1 MGLLTAAWP
10 SPSSLGHRVP
20 CHCKVSS
27 HVPVCATMLG
37 RQVRCCPP
45 ACLRPTER
53 PNVWLVQGRVAG
65 QAVPAGAGWYTLHW
79 YRGWDWLRMCGVC
92 CCLHCLAAA
101 WAGGCWLENWKP
113 INTPSPQ
120 RSSQPP
126 PPPPDLSA
134 GQSVVSPGGG
144 LGPVSPCGCSGIR
157 YVLLLSSVHLLGGL
171 ASYTDPPH
179 SLLHSSFKHTTNS
192 TAAAPQCEQ
201 STVNISPFLNL
212 GSRY

>member
-10 SPSSLGHRVP
+10 SPSSLGHWVP
-20 CHCKVSS
+20 CHCKVRS

-65 QAVPAGAGWYTLHW
+65 QAVPAGAGWYTPHW

-126 PPPPDLSA
+126 PPPPPDLSA
-134 GQSVVSPGGG
+134 GQWSPW
-144 LGPVSPCGCSGIR
+144 LPCLVAAQEFVMFCCCPVSISWAGWHHTLTRHTHCCI
-157 YVLLLSSVHLLGGL
+157 
-171 ASYTDPPH
+171 
-179 SLLHSSFKHTTNS
+179 LHSNTPP
-192 TAAAPQCEQ
+192 TAPTAHQQLSVNRQQ
-201 STVNISPFLNL
+201 STSVLFLTW
-212 GSRY
+212 GVDI

>member
-1 MGLLTAAWP
+1 
-10 SPSSLGHRVP
+10 
-20 CHCKVSS
+20 
-27 HVPVCATMLG
+27 MLG
-37 RQVRCCPP
+37 QQVRCCPP

-65 QAVPAGAGWYTLHW
+65 QAGPAGAGWYTPHW

-126 PPPPDLSA
+126 PPPLPLLT
-134 GQSVVSPGGG
+134 SVLVSQWSPWLPGPGVSVWLLRNSLCFVVVQCPSPG
-144 LGPVSPCGCSGIR
+144 R
-157 YVLLLSSVHLLGGL
+157 A